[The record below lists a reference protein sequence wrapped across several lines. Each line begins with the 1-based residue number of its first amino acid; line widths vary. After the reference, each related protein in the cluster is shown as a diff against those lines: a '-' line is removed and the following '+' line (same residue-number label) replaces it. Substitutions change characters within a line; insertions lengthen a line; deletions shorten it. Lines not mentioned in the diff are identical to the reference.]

1 MAIPS
6 SREGWQQKTRPM
18 ARLPSL
24 KSESCNPDASRCSRW
39 VVSLRMSSRVAVV
52 ITCASR
58 NAPTWSLLGGYNF
71 EVPAL
76 ETAQPRRHVIMSNTA
91 GRSLRNRQRDAREF
105 DWSNNH
111 FNDRCRIMDTPLA
124 ASGPRTSSRILR
136 FQLYL
141 CAKPTPAVLTSQ
153 ARIAQAVG
161 WESRLV

>member
-58 NAPTWSLLGGYNF
+58 NAPAWSLLGGYNF

-76 ETAQPRRHVIMSNTA
+76 ETAHAKRQIISNKTA
-91 GRSLRNRQRDAREF
+91 DRSYR
-105 DWSNNH
+105 
-111 FNDRCRIMDTPLA
+111 
-124 ASGPRTSSRILR
+124 SGQGEAPE
-136 FQLYL
+136 
-141 CAKPTPAVLTSQ
+141 CD
-153 ARIAQAVG
+153 
-161 WESRLV
+161 

>member
-39 VVSLRMSSRVAVV
+39 VVSLRISSRLAVC

-58 NAPTWSLLGGYNF
+58 NAPASSLLGGYSL

-76 ETAQPRRHVIMSNTA
+76 ETQQARQIIMNKTA
-91 GRSLRNRQRDAREF
+91 SCSLRNRQRDAREF
-105 DWSNNH
+105 DWPCFAILIFLIESPPSQGYILP
-111 FNDRCRIMDTPLA
+111 F
-124 ASGPRTSSRILR
+124 ASELS
-136 FQLYL
+136 
-141 CAKPTPAVLTSQ
+141 K
-153 ARIAQAVG
+153 
-161 WESRLV
+161 